1 MTALFGRMLVLAA
14 EAGEIVAAAEEPVQ
28 QTSSMD
34 ALWSLL
40 PFILIIVAFFWLMSR
55 STKKRQR
62 QRQEMIDSIGPKDD
76 IVTVGGL
83 HGRVVRIK
91 DDELILCIDR
101 EKDVKI
107 TIAKVGIGRKLGEEE
122 IE

>member
-1 MTALFGRMLVLAA
+1 MAA
-14 EAGEIVAAAEEPVQ
+14 AGEPAPQ
-28 QTSSMD
+28 SNPMD

-55 STKKRQR
+55 SQKKRQR
-62 QRQEMIDSIGPKDD
+62 KRQDMIDSIGPKDD

-83 HGRVVRIK
+83 HGRVVRVK
-91 DDELILCIDR
+91 DDELVLLIDQ
-101 EKDVKI
+101 EKGVKI
-107 TIAKVGIGRKLGEEE
+107 TLAKVGIGRKLGEEE